1 MIFFFSFQYILL
13 VDLIISTYPVLGY
26 VGAYPSCHIMG
37 GRLHHALVTSLLQL
51 LHCRHRSS
59 TSCSAVVLN
68 ILLHFVPVYH
78 RLADHPWRTLNCTN
92 LHDCCDTKTINCF
105 INPLFP
111 QRYYDIICVLIS
123 NCPLTVAPWRGCWR
137 FTLKNDA
144 LWLTEQLNCVT
155 LDSLRF
161 NCHNSDRAGLLWYY
175 VQFAEFNSSILQ
187 ESLLTTVILFIGE
200 VMSCMF

>member
-1 MIFFFSFQYILL
+1 
-13 VDLIISTYPVLGY
+13 
-26 VGAYPSCHIMG
+26 MG

-161 NCHNSDRAGLLWYY
+161 NCHNSDRAGLCDIMFNLPNLT
-175 VQFAEFNSSILQ
+175 VQYFKRACWPQLFYSLEKWCPVCFKAFSSLIHC
-187 ESLLTTVILFIGE
+187 TVFVFIRLG
-200 VMSCMF
+200 VCVTLHLSWWC